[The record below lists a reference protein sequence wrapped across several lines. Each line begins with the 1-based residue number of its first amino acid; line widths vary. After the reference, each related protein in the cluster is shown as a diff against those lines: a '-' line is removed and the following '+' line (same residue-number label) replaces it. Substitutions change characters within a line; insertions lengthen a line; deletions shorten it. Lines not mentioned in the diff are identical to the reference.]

1 MQQKGSL
8 QQQPKNK
15 KTKQK
20 NAQEQRKNMY
30 KSVGNGPI
38 LIEVKSTLKNQNYIE
53 KL

>member
-8 QQQPKNK
+8 QQQPKNQ
-15 KTKQK
+15 KTKK

-30 KSVGNGPI
+30 KSVGNDPI